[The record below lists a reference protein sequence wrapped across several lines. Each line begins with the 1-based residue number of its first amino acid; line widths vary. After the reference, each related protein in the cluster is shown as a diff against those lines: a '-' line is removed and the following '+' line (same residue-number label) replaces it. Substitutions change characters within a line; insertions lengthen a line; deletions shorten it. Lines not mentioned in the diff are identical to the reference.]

1 MTRISLNRPTALVTA
16 ALLAAGLVAGVATA
30 QQAQTP
36 DQTPDQS
43 SRWMTQL
50 MLMDTDKDGQITKAE
65 ADTYRAEQQKAMDAN
80 GDGTISMD
88 EMKAGM
94 ARMMGVEPT
103 GRVGQMGEMRFAK
116 LDTNG
121 DGALSA
127 DEMAADN
134 RFTRIFKRIDQNGDG
149 TLGKEELAQAQAWA
163 QEHRGKKHGRMGDC
177 GGRGFGKPGMDQPA
191 GDQPAGDQP
200 AEDQPGDGSNG

>member
-16 ALLAAGLVAGVATA
+16 ALLAAGLAAGVATA

-36 DQTPDQS
+36 DQAPDQPG
-43 SRWMTQL
+43 RWMAQL
-50 MLMDTDKDGQITKAE
+50 MLMDTNKDGQITKAE
-65 ADTYRAEQQKAMDAN
+65 ADAYRAGQEKAMDAN
-80 GDGTISMD
+80 GDGVISMD

-103 GRVGQMGEMRFAK
+103 GRAGQMGEMRFAR

-134 RFTRIFKRIDQNGDG
+134 RFTQIFKRIDQNGDG
-149 TLGKEELAQAQAWA
+149 TLDKDELAQAQTWA
-163 QEHRGKKHGRMGDC
+163 QEHRGKKHGRRGDC
-177 GGRGFGKPGMDQPA
+177 GDRGFGKPGMDQPA
-191 GDQPAGDQP
+191 GDQP
-200 AEDQPGDGSNG
+200 GDGSNG